1 MNTWD
6 EKNYIKPKS
15 NCLNNS
21 EQEPSDTTKITK
33 SDSTQPQ
40 WIDIGGVKKWI
51 RHCPECEV
59 EILCPTKRQAVKCT
73 KKGVKCI
80 ECGYKNKIVPPRK
93 PKPKRIPTQEELTRN
108 CPKCCIELLYKT
120 KAGKDAANTR
130 NAKCKDCQNKATRI
144 YETPDKLERN
154 CPDCGKLMQYTK
166 GKDLSIRRHRWLR
179 DTRENRLC
187 NKCVRSGSRNGM
199 AGTSR
204 CGKDNPNYNKRW
216 SIEKRIEYSKRFSG
230 KNAVWYGKHH
240 TEETKELKRNIAL
253 DNLKKLGKIGV
264 GKNACDY
271 LDKLSS
277 ETGWDLQHA
286 KNGGEFRLCGYLVD
300 GYDSKRNIVVE
311 YDEPFHYTVDGKLKQ
326 KDVDR
331 MKKIMQHTNCKFY
344 RYNERTKEF
353 YECKSNF
360 NSTTIV

>member
-15 NCLNNS
+15 NCLNNN

-51 RHCPECEV
+51 RHCPECKV
-59 EILCPTKRQAVKCT
+59 GILCPTKRQAVKCT

-93 PKPKRIPTQEELTRN
+93 PKPKRIPTREELTRN
-108 CPKCCIELLYKT
+108 CPKCSIELLYKT
-120 KAGKDAANTR
+120 KEGKDAANTR

-204 CGKDNPNYNKRW
+204 CGKDNPNYGNKW
-216 SIEKRIEYSKRFSG
+216 SKKQKTRMREISVKKYIERGYILTNY
-230 KNAVWYGKHH
+230 NP
-240 TEETKELKRNIAL
+240 
-253 DNLKKLGKIGV
+253 
-264 GKNACDY
+264 NACKY
-271 LDKLSS
+271 FDKLSK
-277 ETGWDLQHA
+277 EKKWNLQHA
-286 KNGGEFRLCGYLVD
+286 ENGGEVVVNGYFLD
-300 GYDSKRNIVVE
+300 AYDKDRNIVVE
-311 YDEPFHYTVDGKLKQ
+311 YDEPNHFLGGKLKQ

-331 MKKIMQHTNCKFY
+331 MNEIKQTMGCTFY
-344 RYNERTKEF
+344 RYDERTKKIKR
-353 YECKSNF
+353 YN
-360 NSTTIV
+360 